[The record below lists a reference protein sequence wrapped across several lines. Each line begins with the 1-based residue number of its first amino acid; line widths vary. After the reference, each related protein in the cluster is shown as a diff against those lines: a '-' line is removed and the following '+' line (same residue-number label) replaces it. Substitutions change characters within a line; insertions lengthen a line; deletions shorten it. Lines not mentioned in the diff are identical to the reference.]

1 MTEILSFL
9 GKRISELRKELGFSQ
24 QELADRTGF
33 KRTTIS
39 SIERDDQKPTLEFL
53 LKFSQITGLSI
64 DEILQ
69 VKSTKGK
76 SLPEKLDSLPAEKD
90 MSKAYEIVHEV
101 KDYLQQLETEHKV
114 LQTKYVNALEDLKK
128 LQEKLAT
135 LFDLRR

>member
-9 GKRISELRKELGFSQ
+9 GKRISELRKKLGFSQ

-33 KRTTIS
+33 KRTTVS

-69 VKSTKGK
+69 VNSVKGK
-76 SLPEKLDSLPAEKD
+76 SLPEKLDSLPSETD
-90 MSKAYEIVHEV
+90 VSKVYEIVHEV
-101 KDYLQQLETEHKV
+101 KDYLHQLETENKE
-114 LQTKYVNALEDLKK
+114 LQAKYVNVLEDLKS

-135 LFDLRR
+135 IFDLRQ